1 VAGLAATFGSGA
13 MTNSIAEIEE
23 AKCIF
28 VIGSNTTACH
38 PLIAR
43 RIFRAKEKGA
53 KLIVADP
60 RNIQLS
66 RFADVAVNHRL
77 GSDVALLNGIMHI
90 IVKEGWQAGD
100 YIRQRTEGYELL
112 ERLLREY
119 TPEKVQGITGVERK
133 HLERMAELY
142 ATHPPASLLYA
153 MGITQHITGV
163 DNVKSCCNL
172 AMLCGNVGVRGGGVN
187 PLRGQN
193 NVQGACDMGG
203 LPNVMTGYQPVADPE
218 VREKFSKAWGR
229 PLPERLGLT
238 ITEMIPAMLEG
249 KLKGLYV
256 IGENPKLSDPDWN
269 HMHHALKKLDFL
281 VVQELF
287 LSETAQVADVVF
299 SAASVAEK
307 EGTVT
312 NTERRCMRIQKAIE
326 PIGNTLADWEII
338 CRLSTAMGYEMK
350 YSNPEEVFNEMRRL
364 TPKSYAGMTY
374 ERIGLDGLQWP
385 CPDESH
391 PGTPYLH
398 EGEFSRGKGKFHA
411 IDYRDPA
418 EMPDE
423 QYPYFLTTGR
433 MFAHF
438 HTGTMTRVSPHLDIE
453 QTTGYVTINPEDADA
468 LMVKQGDI
476 LVLASRRGR
485 MEAPA
490 RISRAVEPG
499 TLFLPIHFGE
509 NPTNVLTSAEAV
521 DPLAKIPEFKVSAVK
536 VSKLASDQSSRW
548 RDILCPDVDEAFA
561 PPKQAKGLVVDRR
574 RS

>member
-1 VAGLAATFGSGA
+1 VAGLVAAFGSGA
-13 MTNSIAEIEE
+13 MTNSVTEIEE
-23 AKCIF
+23 AGCIF

-43 RIFRAKEKGA
+43 RIFRAKERGA
-53 KLIVADP
+53 KLVVADP

-66 RFADVAVNHRL
+66 RFADVAVNQRL
-77 GSDVALLNGIMHI
+77 GSDVALLNGMMHI
-90 IVKEGWQAGD
+90 IIKNGWHAKD
-100 YIRQRTEGYELL
+100 YIAQRTEDFEAL
-112 ERLLREY
+112 EKVVNAY
-119 TPEKVQGITGVERK
+119 TPKRVQAITGVDPK
-133 HLERMAELY
+133 HLDRMAELY

-153 MGITQHITGV
+153 MGITQHTTGV

-203 LPNVMTGYQPVADPE
+203 LPNVMTGYQPVADLK
-218 VREKFSKAWGR
+218 VRQKFSKAWGKTLSER
-229 PLPERLGLT
+229 PGLT
-238 ITEMIPAMLEG
+238 ITDMIPAMLEG

-269 HMHHALKKLDFL
+269 HLNHALKELDFL

-299 SAASVAEK
+299 AAASMAEK
-307 EGTVT
+307 EGTIT
-312 NTERRCMRIQKAIE
+312 NTERRCMRINKAIE
-326 PIGNTLADWEII
+326 PIGRTLSDWEII
-338 CRLSTAMGYEMK
+338 CRLSTVMGYEMN
-350 YSNPEEVFNEMRRL
+350 YESPEEIFNEMASL

-374 ERIGLDGLQWP
+374 ARLGLDGLQWP
-385 CPDESH
+385 CPDGDH

-398 EGEFSRGKGKFHA
+398 RGQFTRGKGKFYA
-411 IDYRDPA
+411 IDHQDPA
-418 EMPDE
+418 EMPDDK
-423 QYPYFLTTGR
+423 YPYFLTTGR

-438 HTGTMTRVSPHLDIE
+438 HTGTMTRISPHLDVE
-453 QTTGYVTINPEDADA
+453 QKTGYVTINPQDAEA
-468 LMVKQGDI
+468 LAVKDGDV
-476 LVLASRRGR
+476 LVISSRRGR

-490 RISRAVEPG
+490 KIGHAVEPG

-521 DPLAKIPEFKVSAVK
+521 DPLAKIPEFKVSAVNIE
-536 VSKLASDQSSRW
+536 KLSS
-548 RDILCPDVDEAFA
+548 
-561 PPKQAKGLVVDRR
+561 
-574 RS
+574 

>member
-1 VAGLAATFGSGA
+1 MAGLAAAFGSGA
-13 MTNSIAEIEE
+13 MTNSIAEIEDSG
-23 AKCIF
+23 CIF

-43 RIFRAKEKGA
+43 RILRAKEKGA
-53 KLIVADP
+53 KVIVADP

-77 GSDVALLNGIMHI
+77 GSDVALLNGMMHI
-90 IVKEGWQAGD
+90 IIKNGWHAKD
-100 YIRQRTEGYELL
+100 YIEQRTEDYDAL
-112 ERLLREY
+112 EKMVSTF
-119 TPEKVQGITGVERK
+119 TPDKVQTITGVHPSE
-133 HLERMAELY
+133 LELMTELY

-153 MGITQHITGV
+153 MGITQHTTGV

-193 NVQGACDMGG
+193 NVQGACDVGG
-203 LPNVMTGYQPVADPE
+203 LPNVMTGYQPVADPD
-218 VREKFSKAWGR
+218 VLEKFSKAWGAELSDR
-229 PLPERLGLT
+229 PGLT
-238 ITEMIPAMLEG
+238 ITDMVPAMLEG

-269 HMHHALKKLDFL
+269 HFNHALKELEFL

-312 NTERRCMRIQKAIE
+312 NTERRCMPIRKAID
-326 PIGNTLADWEII
+326 PIANTLADWEII
-338 CRLSTAMGYEMK
+338 CRLSTAMGYEMS
-350 YSNPEEVFNEMRRL
+350 YESPEQIFDEMASL
-364 TPKSYAGMTY
+364 TKSYAGMTY
-374 ERIGLDGLQWP
+374 ERMGLNGLQWP
-385 CPDESH
+385 CPDKEH

-398 EGEFSRGKGKFHA
+398 KEQFTRGKGKFFA
-411 IDYRDPA
+411 LDYQDPA

-423 QYPYFLTTGR
+423 EYPYFLTTGR

-438 HTGTMTRVSPHLDIE
+438 HTGTMTRISEHLDAE
-453 QTTGYVTINPEDADA
+453 QKTGYVDINPEDAENLA
-468 LMVKQGDI
+468 VKDGDI
-476 LVLASRRGR
+476 VVLSSRRGDI
-485 MEAPA
+485 EAPA
-490 RISRAVEPG
+490 HLTDSVVPG

-509 NPTNVLTSAEAV
+509 VPTNVLTNAEAF
-521 DPLAKIPEFKVSAVK
+521 DPLAKIPEFKVSAVRIEK
-536 VSKLASDQSSRW
+536 AVSS
-548 RDILCPDVDEAFA
+548 
-561 PPKQAKGLVVDRR
+561 
-574 RS
+574 

>member
-1 VAGLAATFGSGA
+1 MAGLAAAFGSGA

-23 AKCIF
+23 SACIF

-66 RFADVAVNHRL
+66 RFADIAVNQRL
-77 GSDVALLNGIMHI
+77 GSDVALLNGMMHI
-90 IVKEGWQAGD
+90 IIQNGWQALD
-100 YIRQRTEGYELL
+100 YIAQRTEDYEAL
-112 ERLLREY
+112 EEVLKTY
-119 TPEKVQGITGVERK
+119 TPERVREITGVECRQ
-133 HLERMAELY
+133 LERMAELY
-142 ATHPPASLLYA
+142 ALNSPASLLYA
-153 MGITQHITGV
+153 MGITQHTTGV

-203 LPNVMTGYQPVADPE
+203 LPNVMSGYQPVADPK
-218 VREKFSKAWGR
+218 VREKFSRSWGR
-229 PLPERLGLT
+229 TLSDQPGLT
-238 ITEMIPAMLEG
+238 ITDMIPAMLEG

-269 HMHHALKKLDFL
+269 HLNHALKELDFL

-299 SAASVAEK
+299 AAASAAEK

-312 NTERRCMRIQKAIE
+312 NTERRCMRIYKAIE
-326 PIGNTLADWEII
+326 PIGNAMADWEII
-338 CRLSTAMGYEMK
+338 CRLSTAMGYEMDYK
-350 YSNPEEVFNEMRRL
+350 NPEEIFNEMASL

-374 ERIGLDGLQWP
+374 ERLGLDGLQWP
-385 CPDESH
+385 CPDPDH

-398 EGEFSRGKGKFHA
+398 QGQFARGKGRFHA
-411 IDYRDPA
+411 VDYRDPA
-418 EMPDE
+418 ELPDDE
-423 QYPYFLTTGR
+423 YPYFLTTGR

-438 HTGTMTRVSPHLDIE
+438 HTGTMTRISQHLDVE
-453 QTTGYVTINPEDADA
+453 QKTGYVTINPQDADA
-468 LMVKQGDI
+468 LDVKEGDV
-476 LVLASRRGR
+476 LVLSSRRGR

-490 RISRAVEPG
+490 KISRAVEPG
-499 TLFLPIHFGE
+499 SLFLPIHFGE

-521 DPLAKIPEFKVSAVK
+521 DPLAKIPEFKVSAVNIE
-536 VSKLASDQSSRW
+536 KLSA
-548 RDILCPDVDEAFA
+548 
-561 PPKQAKGLVVDRR
+561 
-574 RS
+574 

>member
-1 VAGLAATFGSGA
+1 VAGLAAAFGSGA

-23 AKCIF
+23 SACIF

-66 RFADVAVNHRL
+66 RFADIAVNQRL
-77 GSDVALLNGIMHI
+77 GSDVALLNGMMHI
-90 IVKEGWQAGD
+90 IIKNGWQAVD
-100 YIRQRTEGYELL
+100 YIAQRTEDYEAL
-112 ERLLREY
+112 EEVVKTY
-119 TPEKVQGITGVERK
+119 TPDRVREITGVECEQ
-133 HLERMAELY
+133 LERMAELY
-142 ATHPPASLLYA
+142 ATNSPASLLYA
-153 MGITQHITGV
+153 MGITQHTTGV

-203 LPNVMTGYQPVADPE
+203 LPNVMTGYQPVADAQ

-229 PLPERLGLT
+229 TLSDRPGLT
-238 ITEMIPAMLEG
+238 ITDMIPAMLEG

-269 HMHHALKKLDFL
+269 HLNHALKELDFL

-299 SAASVAEK
+299 AAASSAEK

-312 NTERRCMRIQKAIE
+312 NTERRCMRMHKAVE
-326 PIGNTLADWEII
+326 PPGKALADWEII
-338 CRLSTAMGYEMK
+338 CRLSTAMGYEMDYK
-350 YSNPEEVFNEMRRL
+350 NPEEIFNEMASL

-374 ERIGLDGLQWP
+374 ERMGLDGLQWP
-385 CPDESH
+385 CPDPDH

-398 EGEFSRGKGKFHA
+398 QGQFAKGKGRFHA
-411 IDYRDPA
+411 LEYRDPA
-418 EMPDE
+418 EMPDKKF
-423 QYPYFLTTGR
+423 PYFLTTGR

-438 HTGTMTRVSPHLDIE
+438 HTGTMTRISRHLDVE
-453 QTTGYVTINPEDADA
+453 QKTGYVTINPQDADA
-468 LMVKQGDI
+468 LNVKEGDV
-476 LVLASRRGR
+476 LVLSSRRGR

-490 RISRAVEPG
+490 KISRTVKPG
-499 TLFLPIHFGE
+499 SLFLPIHFGE
-509 NPTNVLTSAEAV
+509 NPTNVLTNAEAV
-521 DPLAKIPEFKVSAVK
+521 DPLAKIPEFKVSAVS
-536 VSKLASDQSSRW
+536 VEKLSA
-548 RDILCPDVDEAFA
+548 
-561 PPKQAKGLVVDRR
+561 
-574 RS
+574 

>member
-1 VAGLAATFGSGA
+1 VAGLAAAFGSGA
-13 MTNSIAEIEE
+13 MTNSIADIEE
-23 AKCIF
+23 AGCIF

-77 GSDVALLNGIMHI
+77 GSDVALLNGMMHI
-90 IVKEGWQAGD
+90 IIKNGWHAKD
-100 YIRQRTEGYELL
+100 YIAQRTEDYGAL
-112 ERLLREY
+112 EKAVSEY
-119 TPEKVQGITGVERK
+119 TPDRVAGLTGVDRK

-153 MGITQHITGV
+153 MGITQHTTGV

-203 LPNVMTGYQPVADPE
+203 LPNVLTGYQPVADPG
-218 VREKFSKAWGR
+218 VRKKFSEAWGK
-229 PLPERLGLT
+229 PLPERPGLT
-238 ITEMIPAMLEG
+238 ITDMIPAMLEG
-249 KLKGLYV
+249 KLKALYV

-269 HMHHALKKLDFL
+269 HLNHALKKLDFL

-287 LSETAQVADVVF
+287 LSETAQVADVVLA
-299 SAASVAEK
+299 AASVAEK
-307 EGTVT
+307 EGTFT
-312 NTERRCMRIQKAIE
+312 NTERRCMRIHKAIE

-338 CRLSTAMGYEMK
+338 CRLSNAMGYGMNYET
-350 YSNPEEVFNEMRRL
+350 PEEIFNEMVSL

-374 ERIGLDGLQWP
+374 ERLGLDGLQWP
-385 CPDESH
+385 CPDGGH
-391 PGTPYLH
+391 PGTPFLH
-398 EGEFSRGKGKFHA
+398 KDQFTRGKGKFHA
-411 IDYRDPA
+411 IEYQDPA

-423 QYPYFLTTGR
+423 NYPYFLTTGR

-438 HTGTMTRVSPHLDIE
+438 HTGTMTRISPHLDVE
-453 QTTGYVTINPEDADA
+453 QTTGYVSINPKDAEA
-468 LMVKQGDI
+468 LVVKEGDV
-476 LVLASRRGR
+476 LVLSSRRGR
-485 MEAPA
+485 LEAPA
-490 RISRAVEPG
+490 KISPAVEPG

-536 VSKLASDQSSRW
+536 VEKLS
-548 RDILCPDVDEAFA
+548 V
-561 PPKQAKGLVVDRR
+561 
-574 RS
+574 